1 MQMAG
6 LGGLAEWRWIF
17 IMEGILTVVIGALS
31 IFFLIGYPQDLKNG
45 SGFLPEHQMYIV
57 LSRVEKDRQDT
68 EIDQKFQWSNFIKP
82 AMDLTV
88 WSYGF
93 LYT

>member
-1 MQMAG
+1 
-6 LGGLAEWRWIF
+6 
-17 IMEGILTVVIGALS
+17 MEGILTVIIGVLS
-31 IFFLIGYPQDLKNG
+31 IFFLIGYPQDLKDS
-45 SGFLPEHQMYIV
+45 SGFLTESEMSIV
-57 LSRVEKDRQDT
+57 LSLLEKDRKDT
-68 EIDQKFQWSNFIKP
+68 EGGQKFQWSSFIKP